1 MQTTSAPMTSAD
13 LDQIEILIL
22 LGYSWNEASEAY
34 FKCGS
39 DVTKAADYLD
49 THLQINP
56 KVQGHLSILM
66 DAKLGPVAF
75 LGLGEDFELVE
86 DIHELID
93 AEKQLV

>member
-1 MQTTSAPMTSAD
+1 MQSTNAHLTSAD
-13 LDQIEILIL
+13 FDQIEILIL

-34 FKCGS
+34 FKCGR

-49 THLQINP
+49 THMQINP
-56 KVQGHLSILM
+56 KVQGHLSTLM
-66 DAKLGPVAF
+66 DGKLGLVAF

-93 AEKQLV
+93 AEKQLD